1 MNNKFESHPFS
12 SSTNWSDY
20 LAMLIW
26 DALRNLVPFVQ
37 FIKREKN
44 PLRSVTFSKVA
55 GCSLN
60 FTNSNAPPWVFFM
73 FFKLHKWSQ
82 ITQSI
87 TYKTLKVYLCFS
99 DGSYHSS
106 VAYIK
111 FWFPTICLHIVFYI
125 VLAHCKRR
133 GISLEAFADGQVLA
147 VHHTISHQFPP
158 VLFSC
163 YLILQ
168 AKYMLW
174 YEQRNI
180 LSRFTTTHFIHYV
193 NSTCNPFIEYS
204 PLFCYKQELVNFHNL
219 ELRYT
224 QPS

>member
-1 MNNKFESHPFS
+1 MKKIH
-12 SSTNWSDY
+12 WGV
-20 LAMLIW
+20 LL
-26 DALRNLVPFVQ
+26 LVKLQAAVY
-37 FIKREKN
+37 
-44 PLRSVTFSKVA
+44 
-55 GCSLN
+55 N
-60 FTNSNAPPWVFFM
+60 FTNSNAPPWVFFT

-133 GISLEAFADGQVLA
+133 GISLEAFVDGQVLA
-147 VHHTISHQFPP
+147 VHHTIWHQFPR
-158 VLFSC
+158 VLSSC

-174 YEQRNI
+174 YEQKNI
-180 LSRFTTTHFIHYV
+180 LSRFTTTHIIHYG

-204 PLFCYKQELVNFHNL
+204 PLFCYKQELVIHNS